1 MDYDIMNTEI
11 AESNIHMFVSSE
23 QESES
28 DNITEVN

>member
-11 AESNIHMFVSSE
+11 AESNIHMLVSSE

-28 DNITEVN
+28 ESITEVN